1 MSATAAPDYSRF
13 TAPVWPKAHTLKL
26 NESYPDSDPSTDDL
40 WLSNHR
46 AGRAARDGTGRRA
59 GTHGQHDAEE
69 KHDDGAQAQTAE
81 SLAADQSVL
90 EYLSKQE
97 FAQSWSTERKNEV
110 ERLLEQVSKI
120 GQDPEG
126 GEERKGGD
134 LAHGGLT
141 ASEATDASRSK
152 ALEELFKSQ
161 DVVISIRELKHL
173 VKNWK
178 RLDPEIYGSTR
189 AVLPATE
196 DDIKKQDWQGR
207 REEEES
213 KKAKQQSGDEKQDDQ
228 KQGGDQKEGDDK
240 DSDPSTK
247 ARDADSPGDNNKSNN
262 QENGQDPSELDPEQH
277 AYLTRLMQEMDMLT
291 GMQNNPGK
299 PANPLPAAGGASI
312 RKEGDGDLMKG
323 RLEHALAQRRH
334 GDAMEIQQDDQFT
347 PDSWIPRS
355 SKLVRLTGK
364 HPMNAEANMTEL
376 YDAGLITPTKFHYI
390 RNHGAVP
397 RLAWESHKL
406 EVFSDPPGL
415 VQSTTFSMDDIAAF
429 EPVEIPVTLACDG
442 NRRKEVNMVKKS
454 GGFGWSAAGVSTCRW
469 RGVLVRDLLQA
480 CKLGKQPDNERW
492 YLNYE
497 GADDP
502 SEGKYAT
509 SIPLAHAMSLE
520 NDVML
525 AYGINGEMLSP
536 DHGAPLR
543 SIIPGYVGG
552 RCVKWLAKLWISKV
566 PNTSHYHIWD
576 NRVVPTWIDSKQ
588 TMEAKAFFHHPD
600 TACNEQALQSVICK
614 PAHNE
619 HIPIPSKKDGL
630 KDKIKIEG
638 YAYHGSGHLVQKVE
652 VSLDG
657 GKNWRYC
664 FRRLPDQ
671 PLRHGNKFWTWV
683 FWDCE
688 VTLEELLNTNEI
700 CVRAWDPM
708 KNTQPEH
715 LTWNLLGMMNNSW
728 YRVRVHVGQ
737 DDQGRPS
744 VWFQHPVEPGAGD
757 SGWMKLPPSKQAK
770 EEAAGASASQNEKV
784 ISLEEVEKH
793 SSQSDAWIILNNKV
807 YDVTSVLSWHPG
819 GAAAILNYAG
829 KATVQTTIDY
839 NAIHDGYANSQRD
852 KLLIGKLS
860 EDGVKALQEDA
871 KRAAKNQAKLKEERA
886 GMALTPFSYSA
897 ATLVNKRNVSADTRI
912 YTFQLPKRDDDS
924 HGVLGLP
931 IGQHVQVAMHMAD
944 GVVMRPYT
952 PIRPVLPDEEDG
964 TFDLLVKSYFPN
976 TSSFKP
982 GGTLSNFLDVLEV
995 GEDVDI
1001 KGPTGD
1007 IQYLGK
1013 GRFKVHDDEFH
1024 FDKINLIAGGTGLT
1038 PHWQLIHAI
1047 TKDPEDKTQI
1057 SLIDANS
1064 SFDDVLLYDELNTYA
1079 KEHGEQFKAWF
1090 TLSHKPDGGRDWP
1103 YSIGHLDSAMMKEHL
1118 YQPEGDS
1125 VGTLLC
1131 GPPGLI
1137 EKAAIP
1143 ALKEMGF
1150 EDGKTM
1156 FGY

>member
-1 MSATAAPDYSRF
+1 MSSQPDYSRF
-13 TAPVWPKAHTLKL
+13 SAPVWPKAHTLRL
-26 NESYPDSDPSTDDL
+26 NESYPESDPSTDQL

-46 AGRAARDGTGRRA
+46 AGRAARDGTGRSA
-59 GTHGQHDAEE
+59 GTHGKHDAEE
-69 KHDDGAQAQTAE
+69 KHDDGAQAETAQQ
-81 SLAADQSVL
+81 LAEDQSVL

-97 FAQSWSTERKNEV
+97 FAESWTPERKHEIQ
-110 ERLLEQVSKI
+110 ELLERVSKI
-120 GQDPEG
+120 GDEPDEDG
-126 GEERKGGD
+126 K
-134 LAHGGLT
+134 LADGGLT
-141 ASEATDASRSK
+141 ASEATDESRTK
-152 ALEELFKSQ
+152 ALEELFKSP
-161 DVVISIRELKHL
+161 DVVISIRELKRL

-178 RLDPEIYGSTR
+178 RFDPEIYGSMR

-196 DDIKKQDWQGR
+196 NDIKNQDWQGR
-207 REEEES
+207 KEEEEQQKQ
-213 KKAKQQSGDEKQDDQ
+213 KKAEGKKSDDKQSDGGKQDSS
-228 KQGGDQKEGDDK
+228 KE
-240 DSDPSTK
+240 SDPK
-247 ARDADSPGDNNKSNN
+247 QRDAKQAGSRQKDAGSPGDNDKQNN
-262 QENGQDPSELDPEQH
+262 QENGQPPSDLSPEQH
-277 AYLTRLMQEMDMLT
+277 RYHARLMQEMDMLT
-291 GMQNNPGK
+291 SMQNNPGK
-299 PANPLPAAGGASI
+299 PANALPAAGDTAI
-312 RKEGDGDLMKG
+312 RKQGDGDLIQG
-323 RLEHALAQRRH
+323 RLKYSLAEKRH

-376 YDAGLITPTKFHYI
+376 YDAGLITPTKYHYI

-397 RLAWESHKL
+397 RLTWEGHKL
-406 EVFSDPPGL
+406 EVFSHPPGL
-415 VQSTTFSMDDIAAF
+415 VHSKTFSMDDLAQF
-429 EPVEIPVTLACDG
+429 PPVEIPVTLACDG

-469 RGVLVRDLLQA
+469 RGVLVRDLLLA
-480 CKLGKQPDNERW
+480 CDLGKQPDDERW

-497 GADDP
+497 GADKP
-502 SEGKYAT
+502 SEGRYAT

-536 DHGAPLR
+536 DHGFPLR

-614 PAHNE
+614 PAHNQ
-619 HIPIPSKKDGL
+619 HIPIPSKKGGL
-630 KDKIKIEG
+630 KDTIKIEG

-652 VSLDG
+652 VSLDC

-688 VTLEELLNTNEI
+688 VTLEELLNTSEI

-715 LTWNLLGMMNNSW
+715 LTWNLLGMMNNCW
-728 YRVRVHVGQ
+728 YRVRVHIGH
-737 DDQGRPS
+737 DEEGRPS
-744 VWFQHPVEPGAGD
+744 VSFQHPVEPGAGD
-757 SGWMKLPPSKQAK
+757 SGWMKLPPAEQAK
-770 EEAAGASASQNEKV
+770 QDAAGASESQNEKV
-784 ISLEEVEKH
+784 VALEEVEKH
-793 SSQSDAWIILNNKV
+793 SSENDAWIILNNKV
-807 YDVTSVLSWHPG
+807 YDVTSVLTWHPG

-871 KRAAKNQAKLKEERA
+871 KRAAANQAKLKKERE

-897 ATLVNKRNVSADTRI
+897 ATLVRKHEVSADTRI
-912 YTFQLPKRDDDS
+912 YTFQLPQRDDGS

-931 IGQHVQVAMHMAD
+931 IGKHVQVAMHMAD

-964 TFDLLVKSYFPN
+964 RFDLLVKSYYPN

-982 GGTLSNFLDVLEV
+982 GGTLSNFLDVLNV

-1047 TKDPEDKTQI
+1047 TKDPADKTQI
-1057 SLIDANS
+1057 SLIDSNS
-1064 SFDDVLLYDELNTYA
+1064 SFGDVLLYEELTKYA
-1079 KEHGEQFKAWF
+1079 KEHGDQFKAWF
-1090 TLSHKPDGGRDWP
+1090 TLSHKPEDREWP
-1103 YSIGHLDSAMMKEHL
+1103 YSIGHLDGNMMREHL
-1118 YQPEGDS
+1118 YEPDGKS